1 MFKYKIQST
10 SGKAR
15 AGTFTTP
22 HGEIKTPVFMP
33 CGTKAT
39 VKTLD
44 PIEVKQAGCQILL
57 GNTYHLHMR
66 PGSELIAKHGGLH
79 KFMKW
84 DSPILTDSGGFQ
96 VFSLGRTENNKP
108 KITDDGVE
116 FYSHLDGSKH
126 FFSPD
131 KAIQIQKNLGADI
144 IMAFDECAP
153 GDSSHAYAKQAME
166 RTHKWAVQ
174 SVDAFKKYCDPAKQT
189 IFPIVQGVIYP
200 DLREESAKFIAGL
213 DTAGIAIGGLSVGE
227 SKENMY
233 GMIDVVVPNLPDSKP
248 RYLMGVGSPEDL
260 IEGVYR
266 GIDMFDCVLPT
277 RIARHGAF
285 WTKAG
290 RQNLMNSKY
299 RENLELLEEGCD
311 CSTCL
316 AGYSSSYIAHLIR
329 EKEVY
334 GMRLLSIHN
343 LRFLFRL
350 MEQAREAILNGVYA
364 EFRREFYE
372 NWK

>member
-1 MFKYKIQST
+1 MFNFTIQST

-66 PGSELIAKHGGLH
+66 PGADLVAKHGGLH

-84 DSPILTDSGGFQ
+84 NGPILTDSGGFQ

-131 KAIQIQKNLGADI
+131 KAIEIQKNLGADI

-153 GDSSHAYAKQAME
+153 GDSNHKYAKQAME

-174 SVDAFKKYCDPAKQT
+174 SVEAFKKYCDPNMQT

-233 GMIDVVVPNLPDSKP
+233 EMIDVVIPHLPDSKP

-285 WTKAG
+285 WTKDG

-299 RENLELLEEGCD
+299 RENLEILEQGCD
-311 CSTCL
+311 CSTCKQ
-316 AGYSSSYIAHLIR
+316 GYSSSYIAHLIR

-350 MEQAREAILNGVYA
+350 MEQAREAILNG
-364 EFRREFYE
+364 EFESFREEFYK

>member
-1 MFKYKIQST
+1 MFEFKIEST

-15 AGTFTTP
+15 AGTFSTP

-44 PIEVKQAGCQILL
+44 PIEVKNAGCQILL

-66 PGSELIAKHGGLH
+66 PGSELIEKHGGLH

-174 SVDAFKKYCDPAKQT
+174 SVEAFKKYCDPSMQT

-233 GMIDVVVPNLPDSKP
+233 GMIDVVIPHLPDSKP

-285 WTKAG
+285 WTKDG

-299 RENLELLEEGCD
+299 RENLEILEEGCD

-350 MEQAREAILNGVYA
+350 MEQAREAIINN
-364 EFRREFYE
+364 EFEAFRKEFYKR
-372 NWK
+372 WR

>member
-1 MFKYKIQST
+1 MFKFKIESS
-10 SGKAR
+10 SGASR

-39 VKTLD
+39 VKTLA
-44 PIEVKQAGCQILL
+44 PNEVKAAGCQILL

-66 PGSELIAKHGGLH
+66 PGSELVAKHGGLH

-84 DSPILTDSGGFQ
+84 DGPILTDSGGFQ

-108 KITDDGVE
+108 KITDEGVE
-116 FYSHLDGSKH
+116 FYSHIDGSKH
-126 FFSPD
+126 FFNPD
-131 KAIQIQKNLGADI
+131 RAIEIQRNLGADI

-153 GDSSHAYAKQAME
+153 GDSSHKYAKSAME
-166 RTHKWAVQ
+166 RTHKWAKQ
-174 SVDAFKKYCDPAKQT
+174 SVEAFDKYCDPEKQT
-189 IFPIVQGVIYP
+189 IFPIVQGVVYP

-213 DTAGIAIGGLSVGE
+213 NTAGIAIGGLSVGE

-233 GMIDVVVPNLPDSKP
+233 GMIDVVVPHLPESKP

-285 WTKAG
+285 WTKSG
-290 RQNLMNSKY
+290 RQNIMNAKY
-299 RENLELLEEGCD
+299 RDHLDVLEESCD
-311 CSTCL
+311 CFACES
-316 AGYSSSYIAHLIR
+316 GYSSSYIAHLIR

-334 GMRLLSIHN
+334 GMRLLSLHN

-350 MEQAREAILNGVYA
+350 MEQARFAVLEDRYE
-364 EFRREFYE
+364 EFRSEFYKS
-372 NWK
+372 WK

>member
-1 MFKYKIQST
+1 MFKFKIEST
-10 SGKAR
+10 SGAAR
-15 AGTFTTP
+15 AGTFSTP

-39 VKTLD
+39 VKTLA
-44 PIEVKQAGCQILL
+44 PSEVKAAGCQILL

-66 PGSELIAKHGGLH
+66 PGSELVAKHGGLH
-79 KFMKW
+79 KFMNW
-84 DSPILTDSGGFQ
+84 DGPILTDSGGFQ

-131 KAIQIQKNLGADI
+131 SAIQIQKNLGADI

-153 GDSSHAYAKQAME
+153 GDSSFEYARQAME
-166 RTHKWAVQ
+166 RTHRWAVE
-174 SVDAFKKYCDPAKQT
+174 SVEAFKRHCNPEEQT
-189 IFPIVQGVIYP
+189 IFPIVQGVVYKE
-200 DLREESAKFIAGL
+200 LREESAKFIAGL

-233 GMIDVVVPNLPDSKP
+233 GMIDAVVPHLPEAKP

-285 WTKAG
+285 WTKNG
-290 RQNLMNSKY
+290 RQNIMNSKY
-299 RENLELLEEGCD
+299 RDNLDVLEVGCD
-311 CSTCL
+311 CFACES
-316 AGYSSSYIAHLIR
+316 GYSTSYMAHLIR

-350 MEQAREAILNGVYA
+350 MEEARVAVLNGVYE
-364 EFRREFYE
+364 EFRNDFYK

>member
-1 MFKYKIQST
+1 
-10 SGKAR
+10 
-15 AGTFTTP
+15 
-22 HGEIKTPVFMP
+22 
-33 CGTKAT
+33 
-39 VKTLD
+39 
-44 PIEVKQAGCQILL
+44 
-57 GNTYHLHMR
+57 
-66 PGSELIAKHGGLH
+66 
-79 KFMKW
+79 
-84 DSPILTDSGGFQ
+84 
-96 VFSLGRTENNKP
+96 
-108 KITDDGVE
+108 
-116 FYSHLDGSKH
+116 
-126 FFSPD
+126 
-131 KAIQIQKNLGADI
+131 
-144 IMAFDECAP
+144 
-153 GDSSHAYAKQAME
+153 ME
-166 RTHKWAVQ
+166 RTHKWALQ
-174 SVDAFKKYCDPAKQT
+174 SIEAFKKYCDPNKQT

-233 GMIDVVVPNLPDSKP
+233 GMIDVVIPNLPDSKP

-285 WTKAG
+285 WTKYG
-290 RQNLMNSKY
+290 RQNLMNSRF
-299 RENLELLEEGCD
+299 RESLEILEEGCD
-311 CSTCL
+311 CSTCV

-350 MEQAREAILNGVYA
+350 MEQAREAILKGKFA
-364 EFRREFYE
+364 EYRDEFYK

>member
-350 MEQAREAILNGVYA
+350 MEQAREAILNGLYA

>member
-1 MFKYKIQST
+1 MFRFTIKST

-22 HGEIKTPVFMP
+22 HGDIKTPVFMP

-39 VKTLD
+39 VKTLA
-44 PIEVKQAGCQILL
+44 PNEVKAAGCQILL

-79 KFMKW
+79 NFMKW
-84 DSPILTDSGGFQ
+84 DGPILTDSGGFQ

-116 FYSHLDGSKH
+116 FYSHVDGSKH
-126 FFSPD
+126 FFNPD
-131 KAIQIQKNLGADI
+131 RAIEVQRNLGADI

-153 GDSSHAYAKQAME
+153 GDSSHSYAKQAME

-174 SVDAFKKYCDPAKQT
+174 SVDAFKKYCDPAMQT

-213 DTAGIAIGGLSVGE
+213 GTAGIAIGGLSVGE

-233 GMIDVVVPNLPDSKP
+233 GMIEVVIPHLPENKP

-260 IEGVYR
+260 IEGIYR
-266 GIDMFDCVLPT
+266 GVDMFDCVLAT

-285 WTKAG
+285 WTKHG
-290 RQNLMNSKY
+290 RMNIINSKY
-299 RENLELLEEGCD
+299 RSDFEVLEVGCD
-311 CSTCL
+311 CQSCVE
-316 AGYSSSYIAHLIR
+316 GYSAAYIAHLIR

-350 MEQAREAILNGVYA
+350 MEQARKAIQEDRYP
-364 EFRREFYE
+364 EFREEFYKF
-372 NWK
+372 WH